1 MPSHRRLLTPSN
13 LLTMVRLAF
22 VPLFV
27 WVALQETLVMD
38 FVAMAVFLIASITDH
53 YDGKLARLRDEITDF
68 GTLADPIAD
77 KALTGAAFVIFSMR
91 DVFPWW
97 ATALLLIREW
107 GITWWRLRIRNRQ
120 VHAANYG
127 GKLKTTLQIA
137 GIGLTFWHV
146 DAFLGWFVHPLGV
159 LTLWA
164 ALAVTIYTGVVYV
177 KEFRA
182 A

>member
-1 MPSHRRLLTPSN
+1 M
-13 LLTMVRLAF
+13 
-22 VPLFV
+22 
-27 WVALQETLVMD
+27 
-38 FVAMAVFLIASITDH
+38 
-53 YDGKLARLRDEITDF
+53 
-68 GTLADPIAD
+68 
-77 KALTGAAFVIFSMR
+77 
-91 DVFPWW
+91 
-97 ATALLLIREW
+97 
-107 GITWWRLRIRNRQ
+107 
-120 VHAANYG
+120 HAANYG